1 MKQKPDDKKYLFIH
15 GEKLIQEIA
24 QDFPV
29 VIQEYDGTKVGL
41 VKIDNPEQLPEKLK
55 ALFEDG
61 IEIL

>member
-1 MKQKPDDKKYLFIH
+1 MKQKPDDKKYLVIH

-41 VKIDNPEQLPEKLK
+41 VKIDNPEQLP
-55 ALFEDG
+55 
-61 IEIL
+61 